1 MSARYVQSLRYQIS
15 QCDFLLRV
23 ATTAQDRVR
32 FGAGF
37 AGEEEVM
44 LDAID
49 FLYDL
54 KLGYEREIAD
64 VGADM
69 ARREGMVV

>member
-1 MSARYVQSLRYQIS
+1 MSARYVQSLRYNVQ
-15 QCDFLLRV
+15 QCDWLLNNIGYIV
-23 ATTAQDRVR
+23 NAKGTPDLSQD
-32 FGAGF
+32 
-37 AGEEEVM
+37 EECN
-44 LDAID
+44 DAID

>member
-1 MSARYVQSLRYQIS
+1 MSARYLQSLRFNVA
-15 QCDFLLRV
+15 QCDWLLALLPTADF
-23 ATTAQDRVR
+23 ATT
-32 FGAGF
+32 
-37 AGEEEVM
+37 EECA
-44 LDAID
+44 DAID

>member
-1 MSARYVQSLRYQIS
+1 MSARYIQSLRYQIS
-15 QCDFLLRV
+15 QCDFLLRI
-23 ATTAQDRVR
+23 TAQVQDRAR
-32 FGAGF
+32 FGVGF

>member
-1 MSARYVQSLRYQIS
+1 MSARYVQSLRFNVK
-15 QCDFLLRV
+15 QCRYCLNVLNERV
-23 ATTAQDRVR
+23 IHLNERGVDD
-32 FGAGF
+32 
-37 AGEEEVM
+37 EEC

-64 VGADM
+64 VSADM

>member
-1 MSARYVQSLRYQIS
+1 MSARYVQSLRYNVQ
-15 QCDFLLRV
+15 QCDWLLNNIGYIV
-23 ATTAQDRVR
+23 NAKGTPDLSQD
-32 FGAGF
+32 
-37 AGEEEVM
+37 EECN
-44 LDAID
+44 DPID

>member
-1 MSARYVQSLRYQIS
+1 MSARYVQSLRYNVQ
-15 QCDFLLRV
+15 QCDWLLNNIGYIV
-23 ATTAQDRVR
+23 NAKGTPDLSQD
-32 FGAGF
+32 
-37 AGEEEVM
+37 EECN
-44 LDAID
+44 DAID

-64 VGADM
+64 VSADM

>member
-1 MSARYVQSLRYQIS
+1 M
-15 QCDFLLRV
+15 
-23 ATTAQDRVR
+23 QDRAR
-32 FGAGF
+32 FGVGF

>member
-15 QCDFLLRV
+15 QCDFLLRI
-23 ATTAQDRVR
+23 TAQVQDRGV
-32 FGAGF
+32 GF

-64 VGADM
+64 VSADM

>member
-1 MSARYVQSLRYQIS
+1 MSARYVQSLRYHIQ
-15 QCDFLLRV
+15 QCDWLLDLLARRGDP
-23 ATTAQDRVR
+23 T
-32 FGAGF
+32 
-37 AGEEEVM
+37 EECA
-44 LDAID
+44 DAID